1 VLPTLTFEN
10 LNSLE
15 QLNLQ
20 NNKMDRLPEELMEPV
35 MDTLRILDA
44 TGKYKNHFKMTNG
57 KNEQKSH
64 INYSLKQTTN
74 HLLHPKIFLKI
85 KI

>member
-44 TGKYKNHFKMTNG
+44 TGKNNIVKW
-57 KNEQKSH
+57 QV
-64 INYSLKQTTN
+64 
-74 HLLHPKIFLKI
+74 
-85 KI
+85 